1 MKDYYDLKYHYQY
14 STIIHNEIM
23 LAYILDFQLK
33 QYKYLENISERKPDE
48 FLEAEFQLNNKILFI
63 NLHLE
68 GFL

>member
-1 MKDYYDLKYHYQY
+1 
-14 STIIHNEIM
+14 M